1 MAAPRPGAIY
11 GSAHR
16 PHLRGRPAEQHG
28 PCGQPAG
35 WHTDHPGYGRCSWHG
50 GAAPNGVKAAAEE
63 QAYTQAREELAK
75 LDVRPVGN
83 PLEALQKL
91 GGQVVAWQ
99 EACARLV
106 NKLTDDQVRYPGSLR
121 GEQIR
126 AEIGMYQDALRQSAS
141 VLTSLA
147 KLDIDERLTAI
158 QERDAALIVGALA
171 WEDLARWDHERPGV
185 VPQARRDLMPLWR
198 DASLDALGAVRLVPL
213 PVPHLGEAL
222 AVQLVLAAVAAV
234 ADGLGAE
241 VPPGAG
247 CAER

>member
-1 MAAPRPGAIY
+1 M
-11 GSAHR
+11 
-16 PHLRGRPAEQHG
+16 G

-75 LDVRPVGN
+75 LDVRPAGN

-126 AEIGMYQDALRQSAS
+126 AEIGMYQDAMRQSAS

-158 QERDAALIVGALA
+158 QERDAALIAGALA
-171 WEDLARWDHERPGV
+171 SALAGACLAPELAQRVRMDFASRMREISRAKAAAEAEDDDGAISGV
-185 VPQARRDLMPLWR
+185 V
-198 DASLDALGAVRLVPL
+198 VRP
-213 PVPHLGEAL
+213 
-222 AVQLVLAAVAAV
+222 
-234 ADGLGAE
+234 
-241 VPPGAG
+241 
-247 CAER
+247 R